1 MVVMVD
7 TSRINAELHVSLFPA
22 ATIAYCHEL
31 ILSTGGIRTSKLDA
45 KQTIRLPNSSG
56 NALMSFRSP
65 VEALSVKQL

>member
-31 ILSTGGIRTSKLDA
+31 ILSTGGIRTSKLVA
-45 KQTIRLPNSSG
+45 CNSEIVP
-56 NALMSFRSP
+56 MSVHVPQR
-65 VEALSVKQL
+65 AQ